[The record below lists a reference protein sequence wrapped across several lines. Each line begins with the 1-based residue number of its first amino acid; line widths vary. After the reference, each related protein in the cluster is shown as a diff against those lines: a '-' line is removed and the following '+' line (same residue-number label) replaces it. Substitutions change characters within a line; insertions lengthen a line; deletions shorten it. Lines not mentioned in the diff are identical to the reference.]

1 LIEDN
6 KQKDEMID
14 NLMCQIHFLAWM
26 LYKEWVE
33 VRKYYKWRLDVEIT
47 KVEKDE
53 FSPITST
60 FTYCNKE

>member
-47 KVEKDE
+47 KEVEED
-53 FSPITST
+53 
-60 FTYCNKE
+60 C